1 MPFVV
6 RQDLTLLTFL
16 VSLFASVVPSAS
28 QSIEVDVELVL
39 AVDVSAS
46 MDVEEARFQR
56 QAYVEAIRHPEFIR
70 AISYLPRQ
78 RIAVTYVEWS
88 SSNLQKVLVPF
99 REIDGQASAEA
110 FATVLQAAPVK
121 RGAGTSISRAIEFG
135 ANLLLWNRFE
145 GDRMVLDISGDSPNL
160 HGGPVTLARDNAV
173 ARGVVINGLPIII
186 RPTEREVSVE
196 EYYTA
201 CVIGGPGSFML
212 PAKGMEEFAE
222 AVRQKLIRE
231 VAGLSRGTIVP
242 VSAAPAVDCL
252 MGEKSIARL
261 KGLLFPRLW
270 QRETGRDYLDRWYR
284 LRKERG
290 RMPTRDPDQW
300 Y

>member
-1 MPFVV
+1 M
-6 RQDLTLLTFL
+6 RSLLL
-16 VSLFASVVPSAS
+16 GFALIFSTYVAPSAA
-28 QSIEVDVELVL
+28 QPIEVDVELVL

-46 MDVEEARFQR
+46 MDIEEAKFQR
-56 QAYVEAIRHPEFIR
+56 QAYIAAIRHPEFIR
-70 AISYLPRQ
+70 AIAHLRRQ

-88 SSNLQKVLVPF
+88 SSNQQRVLIPF
-99 REIDGQASAEA
+99 REIDGQTSAEA
-110 FATVLQAAPVK
+110 FAAALEAAPVK
-121 RGAGTSISRAIEFG
+121 RGAGTSISGAIEFG
-135 ANLLLWNRFE
+135 ANLLMWNRFE
-145 GDRMVLDISGDSPNL
+145 GDRKVLDISGDSPNL
-160 HGGPVTLARDNAV
+160 SGGPVALARDNAV
-173 ARGVVINGLPIII
+173 ARGVIINGLPIVI
-186 RPTEREVSVE
+186 RPTEREVTVE

-212 PAKGMEEFAE
+212 PARGMQEFAE

-231 VAGLSRGTIVP
+231 VAGLPQATIVP

-261 KGLLFPRLW
+261 KGIMFPRFW
-270 QRETGRDYLDRWYR
+270 QRETGRDYLDPWYR
-284 LRKERG
+284 LRKERR

>member
-1 MPFVV
+1 M
-6 RQDLTLLTFL
+6 RGYLLR
-16 VSLFASVVPSAS
+16 SLFGFALIVSAFVAPSSA

-56 QAYVEAIRHPEFIR
+56 QAYIEAIRHPEFIR
-70 AISYLPRQ
+70 AVSHLPRQ

-88 SSNLQKVLVPF
+88 SADRQKVIIPF
-99 REIDGQASAEA
+99 REIDGPASAEA
-110 FATVLQAAPVK
+110 FAAALAAAPVK

-135 ANLLLWNRFE
+135 AHLLMWNRFE
-145 GDRMVLDISGDSPNL
+145 GDRKVLDISGDSPNL
-160 HGGPVTLARDNAV
+160 HGGPVTLARNSAV
-173 ARGVVINGLPIII
+173 ARGIIINGLPIII
-186 RPTEREVSVE
+186 RPTEREGVTVE
-196 EYYTA
+196 QYYTA

-212 PAKGMEEFAE
+212 PARGMEEFAE

-231 VAGLSRGTIVP
+231 VVGLPQVTIVP
-242 VSAAPAVDCL
+242 VSAAPPVDCL

-261 KGLLFPRLW
+261 KWFFLG
-270 QRETGRDYLDRWYR
+270 REGARDNLDRWYQ
-284 LRKERG
+284 LRRKRG

>member
-6 RQDLTLLTFL
+6 RQNLTLLTIL

-46 MDVEEARFQR
+46 MDVEEAKFQR
-56 QAYVEAIRHPEFIR
+56 LAYVEAIRHPEFIR
-70 AISYLPRQ
+70 AINYLPRQ

-88 SSNLQKVLVPF
+88 SSNLQKVVVPF
-99 REIDGQASAEA
+99 REIDGQAAAEA
-110 FATVLQAAPVK
+110 FAEALEAAPVK

-145 GDRMVLDISGDSPNL
+145 GERKVLDISGDSPNL
-160 HGGPVTLARDNAV
+160 HGGPVALARDNAV
-173 ARGVVINGLPIII
+173 ARVVVINGLPIVI
-186 RPTEREVSVE
+186 RPTEREVTVE

-212 PAKGMEEFAE
+212 PARGMQEFAE

-231 VAGLSRGTIVP
+231 VAGLPQATIVP
-242 VSAAPAVDCL
+242 VSALPTIDCL

-261 KGLLFPRLW
+261 KGIFFPRLW

-284 LRKERG
+284 LRKERR
-290 RMPTRDPDQW
+290 RMPTRDPDHW

>member
-1 MPFVV
+1 MCRTSLIGPA
-6 RQDLTLLTFL
+6 LKLLGL
-16 VSLFASVVPSAS
+16 AVALSAS
-28 QSIEVDVELVL
+28 AAASADQSLKVDVELVI

-46 MDVEEARFQR
+46 MDIEEAEFQR
-56 QAYVEAIRHPEFIR
+56 QAYIEAIRHPEFIR
-70 AISYLPRQ
+70 AISHLPRQ

-110 FATVLQAAPVK
+110 FAAALEAAPVK

-135 ANLLLWNRFE
+135 ANLLLWNRFD
-145 GDRMVLDISGDSPNL
+145 GDRRVVDISGDGFNL
-160 HGGPVTLARDNAV
+160 SGGPVVLARDNAV

-186 RPTEREVSVE
+186 RPTEGPVTVE

-212 PAKGMEEFAE
+212 PARGMEEFAE

-231 VAGLSRGTIVP
+231 VAGLPQTTIVR
-242 VSAAPAVDCL
+242 VSATPSVNCL
-252 MGEKSIARL
+252 IGEITIAKIKRQMRW
-261 KGLLFPRLW
+261 G
-270 QRETGRDYLDRWYR
+270 RENRRDYLDPWYR
-284 LRKERG
+284 QRRERG
-290 RMPTRDPDQW
+290 RMPVRDPDRW